1 MATPR
6 ATTGPLSDRASRRRR
21 QRTWRRWKIVAVLA
35 GTAVLVTLLLA
46 AFSAPTPSFQSGL
59 PADPTLLETDRP
71 ELLDVAHQG
80 DLAIQLPVSQQSVTA
95 LAYHGANTF
104 ALPLEPV
111 GRQVNQGI
119 LSRIYHRLVGDDQSG
134 VTYYQLTGGE
144 GSRTGALDVGAP
156 TGTAVYAPV
165 TGTVVSIRDLVL
177 AGKRHGQRIDIVPSE
192 APSVVVSLTR
202 LRADP
207 SLTVG
212 SPVTKLTSKIGVV
225 VDLSR
230 VEEQALAGVTHD
242 PGNHVT
248 LTVQPAATLA
258 YR

>member
-1 MATPR
+1 
-6 ATTGPLSDRASRRRR
+6 
-21 QRTWRRWKIVAVLA
+21 
-35 GTAVLVTLLLA
+35 
-46 AFSAPTPSFQSGL
+46 
-59 PADPTLLETDRP
+59 
-71 ELLDVAHQG
+71 
-80 DLAIQLPVSQQSVTA
+80 
-95 LAYHGANTF
+95 
-104 ALPLEPV
+104 
-111 GRQVNQGI
+111 
-119 LSRIYHRLVGDDQSG
+119 
-134 VTYYQLTGGE
+134 
-144 GSRTGALDVGAP
+144 
-156 TGTAVYAPV
+156 V

-177 AGKRHGQRIDIVPSE
+177 AGRRHGQRIDIVPSE

-230 VEEQALAGVTHD
+230 VEEQALASVTHD